1 MHRIEQFYFTI
12 CDNAMF
18 FRQVY
23 EKGLAHASYIVGCQ
37 ASGTAAV
44 IDPQRDIDVYL
55 QIAEQEKLRI
65 THVLETHIHAD
76 FLSGSRELQQ
86 ATGAELY
93 LSDEGG
99 PSWQYHFP
107 HVGLHNGDTFMVGNI
122 KFEVWHTPGHTPEHI
137 SFLVTDTPASSKP
150 IMFFS
155 GDFVFVGDVGRP
167 DLLEKAAGQVG
178 TMEIGARQLFQ
189 SLQRFKHL
197 PDYVQVHP
205 AHGAGSAC
213 GKALGAIPHST
224 VGYEKLTNW
233 ALQFDDEDAFVKALL
248 EGQPEP
254 PRYFAMMKKLNKE
267 PRPLLP
273 HGTVPL
279 PPSLD
284 GEELEQLRANRV
296 LIIDTRD
303 KVTFASGHI
312 PGSVNIQNNNAFS
325 TWAGWIIPYDKPF
338 VLVTPPEQIEQVMRK
353 LLRIGLDHVAGYLPD
368 CNMWASN
375 GRELV
380 TLPQMSVDEL
390 AERIGSPD
398 LVVLDVRNKSEYD
411 AGHIEGAL
419 HVFAGYLE
427 DNLDRIPRD
436 RTLAVHC
443 AGGDRSSIATSL
455 LHRYN
460 FTNAINVPG
469 GINAWIVA
477 GYPITQH
484 TAAPAKT

>member
-1 MHRIEQFYFTI
+1 
-12 CDNAMF
+12 MF
-18 FRQVY
+18 FRQFY
-23 EKGLAHASYIVGCQ
+23 EKGLAHASYMVGCQ

-55 QIAEQEKLRI
+55 RVAEQEKLRI

-86 ATGAELY
+86 VTDAELY

-99 PSWQYHFP
+99 SEWQYQFP
-107 HVGLHNGDTFMVGNI
+107 HVGLRDGDTFMVGNI
-122 KFEVWHTPGHTPEHI
+122 KFDVWHTPGHTPEHI

-167 DLLEKAAGQVG
+167 DLLEKAAGYVG
-178 TMEIGARQLFQ
+178 TMEQGARQLYA
-189 SLQRFKHL
+189 SLQRFKLL

-224 VGYEKLTNW
+224 VGYEKITNW
-233 ALQFDDEDAFVKALL
+233 ALQFDDEDAFVHALL

-267 PRPLLP
+267 PRPVLP
-273 HGTVPL
+273 
-279 PPSLD
+279 D
-284 GEELEQLRANRV
+284 GKIPVLRRLSGDEIENLRSMGA

-303 KVTFASGHI
+303 KVSFAGGHI
-312 PGSVNIQNNNAFS
+312 PGSINIQNNNAFS

-338 VLVTPPEQIEQVMRK
+338 ALVASHETVEDVTRK
-353 LLRIGLDHVAGYLPD
+353 LIRIGLDHAVGYLPD
-368 CNMWASN
+368 VSEWAS
-375 GRELV
+375 GTRELAV
-380 TLPQMSVDEL
+380 LPQMSVHDL
-390 AERIGSPD
+390 AEHIRNGD
-398 LVVLDVRNKSEYD
+398 VVVLDVRNQSEYE

-419 HVFAGYLE
+419 HIFAGYLE
-427 DNLDRIPRD
+427 QQLERIPRD
-436 RTLAVHC
+436 CTIAVHC

-460 FTNAINVPG
+460 FTNTVNVTG
-469 GINAWIVA
+469 GIKAWIAA
-477 GYPITQH
+477 GYPVVRDATVVD
-484 TAAPAKT
+484 A

>member
-1 MHRIEQFYFTI
+1 
-12 CDNAMF
+12 MF
-18 FRQVY
+18 FRQIY
-23 EKGLAHASYIVGCQ
+23 EKGLAHASYMVGCQ
-37 ASGTAAV
+37 GSGTVAV

-65 THVLETHIHAD
+65 THILETHIHAD

-86 ATGAELY
+86 VTGADLY

-99 PSWQYHFP
+99 PEWQYQFP
-107 HVGLHNGDTFMVGNI
+107 HVGLRDGDTFRVGNVE
-122 KFEVWHTPGHTPEHI
+122 FTVWHTPGHTPEHI
-137 SFLVTDTPASSKP
+137 SFLVTDTSASSHP

-167 DLLEKAAGQVG
+167 DLLEKAAGYTG
-178 TMEIGARQLFQ
+178 TMERGARQLFA
-189 SLQRFKHL
+189 SLKRFKQL
-197 PDYVQVHP
+197 PDYVQIHP

-267 PRPLLP
+267 PRPVLP
-273 HGTVPL
+273 DGKVPI
-279 PPSLD
+279 PPRHSGD
-284 GEELEQLRANRV
+284 QLEQLRADGV

-303 KVTFASGHI
+303 KVAFAGGHI
-312 PGSVNIQNNNAFS
+312 PGSINIQNNNAFS

-338 VLVTPPEQIEQVMRK
+338 ALVASPQTIEQVMRK
-353 LLRIGLDHVAGYLPD
+353 LIRIGLDHAAGYLPD
-368 CNMWASN
+368 VSEWAVG

-380 TLPQMSVDEL
+380 TLPQMSVHEL
-390 AERIGSPD
+390 AQHLERGD
-398 LVVLDVRNKSEYD
+398 VTVLDVRNQSEYD
-411 AGHIEGAL
+411 AGHIDGAL
-419 HVFAGYLE
+419 HIFAGYLE
-427 DNLDRIPRD
+427 QQLERIPRD
-436 RTLAVHC
+436 QTVAVHC

-460 FTNAINVPG
+460 FTNTVNVTG
-469 GINAWIVA
+469 GINAWIAA
-477 GYPITQH
+477 GYPVVRATETV
-484 TAAPAKT
+484 TA

>member
-1 MHRIEQFYFTI
+1 
-12 CDNAMF
+12 MF
-18 FRQVY
+18 FRQIY
-23 EKGLAHASYIVGCQ
+23 EKGLAHASYMVGCQ
-37 ASGTAAV
+37 ASGTVAV

-55 QIAEQEKLRI
+55 RIAEQEKLRI

-86 ATGAELY
+86 VTGADLY

-99 PSWQYHFP
+99 PEWQYQFP
-107 HVGLHNGDTFMVGNI
+107 HVGLHDGDTFMVGNI

-167 DLLEKAAGQVG
+167 DLLEKAAGYAG
-178 TMEIGARQLFQ
+178 TMEKGARQLFA
-189 SLQRFKHL
+189 SLQRFKQL

-224 VGYEKLTNW
+224 VGYEKITNW
-233 ALQFDDEDAFVKALL
+233 ALQFDDEEAFVRALL

-267 PRPLLP
+267 PRPILSD
-273 HGTVPL
+273 GKVPT
-279 PPSLD
+279 
-284 GEELEQLRANRV
+284 LRRLSGDEIERMRSEGV
-296 LIIDTRD
+296 LIVDTRD
-303 KVTFASGHI
+303 KVAFAGGHI
-312 PGSVNIQNNNAFS
+312 PGSVNIQNNNSFS

-338 VLVTPPEQIEQVMRK
+338 ALVASPDHVEEVVRK
-353 LLRIGLDHVAGYLPD
+353 LIRIGLDHASGYLAD
-368 CNMWASN
+368 VAEWAAG
-375 GRELV
+375 GRELAV
-380 TLPQMSVDEL
+380 LPQMTVHEL
-390 AERIGSPD
+390 AEHLRSGD
-398 LVVLDVRNKSEYD
+398 VAVLDVRNQSEFD

-419 HVFAGYLE
+419 HIFAGYLE
-427 DNLDRIPRD
+427 QNLDRIPRD
-436 RTLAVHC
+436 RTVAVHC

-460 FTNAINVPG
+460 FPNAVNVTG
-469 GINAWIVA
+469 GINTWIAA
-477 GYPITQH
+477 GYPVVRQ
-484 TAAPAKT
+484 TAAVEA

>member
-1 MHRIEQFYFTI
+1 
-12 CDNAMF
+12 MF
-18 FRQVY
+18 FRQIY
-23 EKGLAHASYIVGCQ
+23 EKGLAHASYMVGCQ
-37 ASGTAAV
+37 ASGTVAV

-76 FLSGSRELQQ
+76 FLAGSRELQQ
-86 ATGAELY
+86 VTGAELY

-99 PSWQYHFP
+99 PQWQYQFP
-107 HVGLHNGDTFMVGNI
+107 HVGLHDGDTFMVGNI

-167 DLLEKAAGQVG
+167 DLLEKAAGYAG
-178 TMEIGARQLFQ
+178 TMEKGARQLFA
-189 SLQRFKHL
+189 SLQRFKQL

-224 VGYEKLTNW
+224 VGYEKITNW
-233 ALQFDDEDAFVKALL
+233 AFQFDDEDAFVRALL

-273 HGTVPL
+273 NGSVPI
-279 PPSLD
+279 PPRLT
-284 GEELEQLRANRV
+284 GEEIEKLRSEGV
-296 LIIDTRD
+296 LIVDTRD
-303 KVTFASGHI
+303 KVAFAGGYI

-338 VLVTPPEQIEQVMRK
+338 ALVAAPEHIEQVMRK
-353 LLRIGLDHVAGYLPD
+353 LVRIGLDHAVGYAPD
-368 CNMWASN
+368 VQQWASS
-375 GRELV
+375 GRELAV
-380 TLPQMSVDEL
+380 LPQMSVHEL
-390 AERIGSPD
+390 AERLRRGED
-398 LVVLDVRNKSEYD
+398 VLVLDVRNESEYT
-411 AGHIEGAL
+411 AAHIDGAFHL
-419 HVFAGYLE
+419 FAGYLE
-427 DNLDRIPRD
+427 QNLDRIPRD
-436 RTLAVHC
+436 RPVAVHC

-460 FTNAINVPG
+460 FTNTINVTG
-469 GINAWIVA
+469 GINAWIAA
-477 GYPITQH
+477 GYPVARGATERVEM
-484 TAAPAKT
+484 